1 MQFCKDFLFSC
12 FFFSLILLIAPT
24 GATPYPIL
32 LGGQVTGLNET
43 NHTLTIT
50 TDCDRFTCDRTM
62 PEAYEGRVPHD
73 PVFSSL
79 RKGDSVVVM
88 FKSWMGEYPCDMGEY
103 KDKCT
108 ISDHDPIP
116 VGRWEGIS
124 RVVQERGTGRW
135 LATDLFGDP
144 GANPVPLIH
153 NYSLEYAPGP
163 DITVCPVSQPL
174 WECTAGYLNI
184 SLMHSNTTVAETR
197 ALRNE
202 TFEYED
208 PYDQTTVTLQFF
220 EGKATPQQMPSPGGC
235 PCTDMEVHLQP
246 VPALKSAGIALPARI
261 RCTICN
267 ATNTGPVFLSH
278 CSHSALQREANRSEG
293 KNALYPSNLV
303 IFPWTGT

>member
-1 MQFCKDFLFSC
+1 
-12 FFFSLILLIAPT
+12 
-24 GATPYPIL
+24 
-32 LGGQVTGLNET
+32 
-43 NHTLTIT
+43 
-50 TDCDRFTCDRTM
+50 
-62 PEAYEGRVPHD
+62 
-73 PVFSSL
+73 
-79 RKGDSVVVM
+79 M

-246 VPALKSAGIALPARI
+246 VPARKAPELLFPPGSAAPSATQQTPVPFFYRIARI
-261 RCTICN
+261 LRCSGKQT
-267 ATNTGPVFLSH
+267 
-278 CSHSALQREANRSEG
+278 EARV
-293 KNALYPSNLV
+293 KMPS
-303 IFPWTGT
+303 IHRIW